1 MTAQQKKELAHKKQR
16 FALHLALIGNESGDT
31 GNKAAFKAW
40 QEGPLGLAR
49 RLGEL
54 PLDGGG
60 LAETAQVLMQPVKLK

>member
-1 MTAQQKKELAHKKQR
+1 MATEMTAAQKKDLAQRKQR
-16 FALHLALIGNESGDT
+16 FALHLALIGNETGET

-54 PLDGGG
+54 PL
-60 LAETAQVLMQPVKLK
+60 EPKP